1 MNKLQHTLF
10 IPSLGLDTIYT
21 SDKTRSLCFT
31 ATKHKKCEELSNTC
45 QSSSSLQVDPV
56 RQRTGD

>member
-10 IPSLGLDTIYT
+10 IPSLGLDTNYT
-21 SDKTRSLCFT
+21 SDKNTIFAFYSNKTQGVKLG
-31 ATKHKKCEELSNTC
+31 NTC
-45 QSSSSLQVDPV
+45 QSSSSLQVDPI